1 MVVKNAPKVAFKS
14 EGEAEAF
21 EYLKKHFDA
30 GIDKVSIG
38 KSAPGRLSEQLR
50 ALRKLNALGY

>member
-1 MVVKNAPKVAFKS
+1 MVVENAYKVAFRS

-30 GIDKVSIG
+30 GISDVPIG
-38 KSAPGRLSEQLR
+38 KSAPGRLAEQIR
-50 ALRKLNALGY
+50 AMKKLNALGY